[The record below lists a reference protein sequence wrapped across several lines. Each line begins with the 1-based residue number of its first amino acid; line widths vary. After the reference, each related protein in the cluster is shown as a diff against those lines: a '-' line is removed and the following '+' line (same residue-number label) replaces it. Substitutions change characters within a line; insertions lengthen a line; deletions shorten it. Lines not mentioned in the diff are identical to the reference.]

1 MPILYPDP
9 WIETGLELKGLFY
22 LEIKKK
28 KIRKRSGLD
37 DLPLSVRFITLK
49 QAS

>member
-28 KIRKRSGLD
+28 KLEKEVVLM
-37 DLPLSVRFITLK
+37 TLL
-49 QAS
+49 